1 MWCGLGIAAIFELLG
16 NWLGKKMEKR
26 MAGIIAGVVGLLPAI
41 AVPAQMVSQT
51 WDDHDRSGRYV
62 CRDFGLNYL
71 ETIPHDGVIYTNGD
85 NDTFPLWYNEDTEGN
100 RTDVR
105 VCNLSYLQTD
115 WYIDQ
120 MKRPAFS
127 GEGQSS
133 PLPISWKRYQ
143 YTSGKHEMT
152 DINPEVNIGGGL
164 LTMKDLIRE
173 VTAQDPALA
182 KRLWGDNPFEL
193 KTAIRKFL
201 LHDYEGLSES
211 DKELVE
217 ALPAC
222 LPSDTLYV
230 TVDKEAVKRS
240 GMNIPDDNTDSI
252 RGKKME
258 IPDQMVISL
267 AGQGRVSKSFIMMLE
282 MIAQSNFSRPLYM
295 STTVGSSNYGNLW
308 RHFILEGMAWRITPF
323 SIPENEI
330 VRGVVH
336 SVADTEKMYDNM
348 MNKYRYGNLKQPGLY
363 IDETTMRMCYTHRR
377 WFATLISNLVKEG
390 KKDKALKA
398 LEKCETE
405 IPAYN
410 VPHDLSSSSL
420 DIADAY
426 IACGQPEKANAI
438 LEAMEKHSVEYIK
451 WYLSLSNVYFAN
463 SSRDCHQEI
472 YALATIQDIYNSLAA
487 SNVAKKADY
496 AKKAQ
501 QIEDNLQRLYNAF
514 LTKCE
519 GAGIQL
525 Q

>member
-1 MWCGLGIAAIFELLG
+1 MWCGLGIAAIYELLG
-16 NWLGKKMEKR
+16 KWLGKKMEKR
-26 MAGIIAGVVGLLPAI
+26 MAGIIAGAIGLVPAV

-51 WDDHDRSGRYV
+51 WDDHDRSNRYV

-152 DINPEVNIGGGL
+152 DINPEVTIGGGSV
-164 LTMKDLIRE
+164 TMKDLIRE
-173 VTAQDPALA
+173 VTAQDSALA

-193 KTAIRKFL
+193 KTALQKFL
-201 LHDYEGLSES
+201 LKDYEGLSES

-222 LPSDTLYV
+222 LPSDTLFV
-230 TVDKEAVKRS
+230 TIDKDAVKRS
-240 GMNIPDDNTDSI
+240 GMKIPTDTL
-252 RGKKME
+252 GNE
-258 IPDQMVISL
+258 IIPEQMVISL
-267 AGQGRVSKSFIMMLE
+267 NGQGRVSKSFIMMLE

-323 SIPENEI
+323 VFPENEI
-330 VRGVVH
+330 IRGVVQ

-348 MNKYRYGNLKQPGLY
+348 MNKFHYGNLKHPGLY

-377 WFATLISNLVKEG
+377 WFATLITNLVKEG
-390 KKDKALKA
+390 KKDQALKA

-410 VPHDLSSSSL
+410 VPHDFSSSSL
-420 DIADAY
+420 ELAEAY
-426 IACGQPEKANAI
+426 IACGKAEKAQPI
-438 LEAMEKHSVEYIK
+438 LDAMIQHSVEYIK

-463 SSRDCHQEI
+463 SARDCHQEI
-472 YALATIQDIYNSLAA
+472 YIMANIQDMYNQLAKA
-487 SNVAKKADY
+487 NPAKKAEY
-496 AKKAQ
+496 EQKSQ
-501 QIEDNLQRLYNAF
+501 QIEDNLQRLYSAF
-514 LTKCE
+514 VSKCE